1 MSGKAQTM
9 RERTLTITI
18 YEEALTDADIELLQQ
33 HAQQFSTETLIDILN
48 RDAIRTVE
56 YIERAYRDGDKAWEK
71 REREHQQK
79 LKTLE
84 RKLKNYF

>member
-56 YIERAYRDGDKAWEK
+56 YIERASRDKDKAWEK

>member
-1 MSGKAQTM
+1 MK
-9 RERTLTITI
+9 ERTLTITI

-56 YIERAYRDGDKAWEK
+56 YIERASRDKDKAWEK

>member
-1 MSGKAQTM
+1 MK
-9 RERTLTITI
+9 ERTLTITI

-56 YIERAYRDGDKAWEK
+56 YIERAYRDGDRAWEK

-79 LKTLE
+79 LKILE
-84 RKLKNYF
+84 RKLKRYS

>member
-1 MSGKAQTM
+1 M

-56 YIERAYRDGDKAWEK
+56 YIERASRDKDKAWEK
-71 REREHQQK
+71 SEREHQQK

>member
-1 MSGKAQTM
+1 M

-56 YIERAYRDGDKAWEK
+56 YIERASRDKDKAWEK